1 MTVFHA
7 MLAVSLDG
15 FIARA
20 DGSVDWLA
28 PHPPPEAFF
37 AEFLAGVDLILMG
50 RGTFGAVMRQGG
62 WPYQG
67 KRAVV
72 VASRAL
78 SGVPEGVEVRG
89 GPLEAIVA
97 GIEASGAAR
106 VWVEGGGVL
115 LSGLLGLGRLDV
127 LELGIVPVVLG
138 GGIPLLPAPGPAAG
152 FRLARSGR
160 MGEIAHLVWERA

>member
-20 DGSVDWLA
+20 DGSVDWLD
-28 PHPPPEAFF
+28 PHPPPEPFF
-37 AEFLAGVDLILMG
+37 AEFLAGVDPILMG
-50 RGTFGAVMRQGG
+50 RGTFGAVMRQGD
-62 WPYQG
+62 WPYPG
-67 KRAVV
+67 RRAVV
-72 VASRAL
+72 VTSRAFPGL
-78 SGVPEGVEVRG
+78 PEGVEARG
-89 GPLEAIVA
+89 GPLAEIVA
-97 GIEASGAAR
+97 EIEAAGVRR

-138 GGIPLLPAPGPAAG
+138 GGIPLLPAPGPATG
-152 FRLARSGR
+152 FRLARAGR
-160 MGEIAHLVWERA
+160 LGAIAHLDWERA